1 MNPYEQLLL
10 RHCQQSD
17 ELIVLTAENRGHLRN
32 VPPMLGN
39 RFIDVGI
46 AEQTM
51 IGMASG
57 MAVRGRTVVTHAL
70 AAFLTMRAF
79 EFIRDDVGIA
89 NASVIMVGMV
99 PGLLSD
105 GNGPTHQAIEDVA
118 IMRGIPNIGVFCP
131 TDIEEFVEGMDYL
144 ITDGKPFYVRYIGLP
159 AVTAH
164 TEPFIPGVAEV
175 LHGSDEPQPDVTI
188 LTYGF
193 MCRIAQSVIPLLESK
208 DISVR
213 LVNMRTLKP
222 VDEIRIRH
230 ELEHARVVV
239 TLEDH
244 LLTGGLYS
252 IVGEVLLRNHVPN
265 HAAVFPIALSSWFKP
280 GRLQEVLGYEGLD
293 PIAIA
298 TRIETYFTTQ
308 LKDVVVHE

>member
-10 RHCQQSD
+10 RHCNTSE
-17 ELIVLTAENRGHLRN
+17 ELMVLTAENRGHMRT
-32 VPPMLGN
+32 VPALLGE

-51 IGMASG
+51 IGMAAG

-70 AAFLTMRAF
+70 AAFLTMRAY
-79 EFIRDDVGIA
+79 EFIRDDVGIPS
-89 NASVIMVGMV
+89 ASVLMVGMV

-131 TDIEEFVEGMDYL
+131 MDIDEFVEGMDYL
-144 ITDGKPFYVRYIGLP
+144 ITDSKPYYVRYIGLP
-159 AVTAH
+159 PIAPH
-164 TEPFIPGVAEV
+164 TEPFIPGMSEV
-175 LHGSDEPQPDVTI
+175 LHGDSENSPDVTI

-193 MCRIAQSVIPLLESK
+193 MCRIAHSVIPLLEAK

-222 VDEIRIRH
+222 IDEGRILH
-230 ELEHARVVV
+230 ELQSAKMVV

-244 LLTGGLYS
+244 LITGGLYS
-252 IVGEVLLRNHVPN
+252 IIGEVLLRNHFNN
-265 HAAVFPIALSSWFKP
+265 HARVVPIALSSWFRP
-280 GRLQEVLGYEGLD
+280 GRLQEVLAYEGLD
-293 PIAIA
+293 PVALA
-298 TRIETYFTTQ
+298 TRIETYFTTNITEAVE
-308 LKDVVVHE
+308 L

>member
-1 MNPYEQLLL
+1 MNSYEQLLF
-10 RHCQQSD
+10 RHCQESD

-32 VPPMLGN
+32 VPPLLGN

-51 IGMASG
+51 IGMAAG

-79 EFIRDDVGIA
+79 EFIRDDVGIP
-89 NASVIMVGMV
+89 NASVLMVGMV

-131 TDIEEFVEGMDYL
+131 MDIDEFVEGMDYL
-144 ITDGKPFYVRYIGLP
+144 ITDGKPYYVRYIGLP
-159 AVTAH
+159 PVAAH
-164 TEPFIPGVAEV
+164 TEPFLPGVAEV
-175 LHGSDEPQPDVTI
+175 LHGNDISSPDVTI
-188 LTYGF
+188 LSYGF
-193 MCRIAQSVIPLLESK
+193 MCRIALSIIPLLESK
-208 DISVR
+208 NIRVR

-222 VDEIRIRH
+222 IDEWRIRH
-230 ELEHARVVV
+230 ELEDAQVVV

-252 IVGEVLLRNHVPN
+252 IVGEVLLRNHIPE
-265 HAAVFPIALSSWFKP
+265 HASVFPIALSSWFKP
-280 GRLQEVLGYEGLD
+280 GRLQEVLAYEGLD
-293 PIAIA
+293 PVALA
-298 TRIETYFTTQ
+298 SRIETFFSTHI
-308 LKDVVVHE
+308 KESVVHE